1 MKANF
6 SSSRL
11 AVIGIAYLVSLAA
24 AFALVP
30 PEVAQYD
37 VVAPLASAASL
48 MLFFGPY
55 LLAAGCTTGFLPEP
69 SSLYG
74 LAAVIPFYVA
84 HVVFLS
90 VLSKRTSLWRR
101 FGRIGERMRK
111 SAVIMMSLI
120 SAASVWYEL
129 PCVTQYDLT
138 VDEGKVPT
146 DNIRLAVVSDLHS
159 CRYGAGQKALIKA
172 VQSQKPDIV
181 LLAGDIF
188 DDRLPDDNAKAFFSA
203 IAKDFP
209 CFYVFG
215 NHEHWS
221 ERIPEMRDALV
232 SANVTVLE
240 GNVKTIRTK
249 GAEIDICGIDDP
261 TYMSD
266 DAWLGQLAAVAAET
280 ASSPRLKILLS
291 HRPEYSG
298 AYAKYDFDLVFS
310 GHLHGGQ
317 WGIPGMGLGVCGPS
331 SGGPSSGDRPL
342 FPKRAGGAYLIGSN
356 TTLVV
361 SRGLARESTPLP
373 RFFNHPEI
381 VIVNLK
387 PHKQL
392 NSAPPRQ
399 DGTCQTCLK

>member
-1 MKANF
+1 M
-6 SSSRL
+6 
-11 AVIGIAYLVSLAA
+11 
-24 AFALVP
+24 VP

-74 LAAVIPFYVA
+74 LAAVIPFYIA
-84 HVVFLS
+84 HVIFLS

-101 FGRIGERMRK
+101 FGRFGERIRK
-111 SAVIMMSLI
+111 SAVVMMSLL
-120 SAASVWYEL
+120 SAAGVWYEF
-129 PCVTQYDLT
+129 PCVTHYDLS
-138 VDEGKVPT
+138 VPGEKIPA
-146 DNIRLAVVSDLHS
+146 DGLRLVVISDLHS
-159 CRYGAGQKALIKA
+159 CHYGAGQKALVKS
-172 VQSQKPDIV
+172 VQAQKPDIV
-181 LLAGDIF
+181 LLVGDIF

-203 IAKDFP
+203 IAKDIP

-221 ERIPEMRDALV
+221 ERIPEMKNALV
-232 SANVTVLE
+232 SAGVTVLE
-240 GNVKTIRTK
+240 GDVKTIRAR
-249 GAEIDICGIDDP
+249 GVGIDICGIDDP

-266 DAWLGQLAAVAAET
+266 DAWLGQLAAVAAKT
-280 ASSPRLKILLS
+280 ADSPRLKILLS

-298 AYAKYDFDLVFS
+298 EYAKYNFELVFS

-317 WGIPGMGLGVCGPS
+317 WGIPGTGLGVCGPS
-331 SGGPSSGDRPL
+331 SGGPSMGDRPL
-342 FPKRAGGAYLIGSN
+342 FPKRAGGAYPIGSN
-356 TTLVV
+356 TTMVV

-381 VIVNLK
+381 VVVNLR
-387 PHKQL
+387 QL
-392 NSAPPRQ
+392 
-399 DGTCQTCLK
+399 

>member
-1 MKANF
+1 MSWLRTKND
-6 SSSRL
+6 RL
-11 AVIGIAYLVSLAA
+11 AIVGIAYLVSLAA
-24 AFALVP
+24 AFALVL

-55 LLAAGCTTGFLPEP
+55 LLAVGCTTGFLPEP
-69 SSLYG
+69 SALYG
-74 LAAVIPFYVA
+74 LAAVFPFYVA

-101 FGRIGERMRK
+101 FGCFGERIRK
-111 SAVIMMSLI
+111 SVVVMMALL
-120 SAASVWYEL
+120 SAAGVWYEL
-129 PCVTQYDLT
+129 PCVTHYDLS
-138 VDEGKVPT
+138 VPGGKVPPEGM
-146 DNIRLAVVSDLHS
+146 RLAVISDLHS
-159 CRYGAGQKALIKA
+159 CRYGTGQKALVKF
-172 VQSQKPDIV
+172 VQAQKPDIV
-181 LLAGDIF
+181 LLVGDIF
-188 DDRLPDDNAKAFFSA
+188 DDRLPDDNVKAVISA
-203 IAKDFP
+203 IAKDIP

-221 ERIPEMRDALV
+221 ERVPEIRDTLV
-232 SANVTVLE
+232 SAGVTVLE
-240 GNVKTIRTK
+240 GDVKTIRTK
-249 GAEIDICGIDDP
+249 GVELDICGIDDP

-266 DAWLGQLAAVAAET
+266 DAWLGQIAAVAAKT
-280 ASSPRLKILLS
+280 SDSPRLKMLLS

-298 AYAKYDFDLVFS
+298 EYAKYDFDLVFS

-317 WGIPGMGLGVCGPS
+317 WGIPGTGLGVCGPS
-331 SGGPSSGDRPL
+331 SGGPTAGERPL
-342 FPKRAGGAYLIGSN
+342 FPKRTGGAYPIGSN

-387 PHKQL
+387 Q
-392 NSAPPRQ
+392 S
-399 DGTCQTCLK
+399 

>member
-1 MKANF
+1 MNEDHKKL
-6 SSSRL
+6 SRL
-11 AVIGIAYLVSLAA
+11 AIIGIAYLVSLAA

-129 PCVTQYDLT
+129 PCVTHYDIS
-138 VDEGKVPT
+138 VSGEKVPA
-146 DNIRLAVVSDLHS
+146 DGLRLAVISDLHS
-159 CRYGAGQKALIKA
+159 CRYGAGQKALVKS
-172 VQSQKPDIV
+172 VQAQKPDIV
-181 LLAGDIF
+181 LLVGDIF

-203 IAKDFP
+203 IAKDIP

-221 ERIPEMRDALV
+221 ERVPEMRDALV
-232 SANVTVLE
+232 SVGVTVLD
-240 GNVKTIRTK
+240 GDVKTIRIK
-249 GAEIDICGIDDP
+249 GVEIDICGIDDP

-266 DAWLGQLAAVAAET
+266 DAWLGQLAAVAAKT
-280 ASSPRLKILLS
+280 ADSPRLKILLS

-298 AYAKYDFDLVFS
+298 EYAKYNFELVFS

-317 WGIPGMGLGVCGPS
+317 WGIPGTGLGVCGPS
-331 SGGPSSGDRPL
+331 SGGPAMGDRPL
-342 FPKRAGGAYLIGSN
+342 FPKRAGGAYPIGSN
-356 TTLVV
+356 TTMVV

-381 VIVNLK
+381 VVVNLR
-387 PHKQL
+387 QL
-392 NSAPPRQ
+392 
-399 DGTCQTCLK
+399 